1 MQSCGTDFIFIEDT
15 NHAHM
20 TLRGFYCTQIMTPLS
35 LPCYLSTFN
44 NLKLYY
50 LFFFS
55 LMPAYNFFICTEAT
69 LNNAHKGCHNAISH

>member
-50 LFFFS
+50 LFLFFS
-55 LMPAYNFFICTEAT
+55 HACI
-69 LNNAHKGCHNAISH
+69 